1 MKQIKTWA
9 AAFWIGSAG
18 LVLAAC
24 SDSAAPLAPATPVI
38 PAPGTPAEPTTPA
51 EPRLVEYTVDDPL
64 INESSGLARS
74 QRRDDVLWTLNDSGG
89 ATELYAITT
98 EGRHVATLSITGA
111 PANLDWEDLASY
123 SNGGTPYLLIGD
135 MGDNSA
141 FRPVITFY
149 RVEEPVLA
157 GGTDIEMLSATPTG
171 IYNVAYPEGPRDN
184 ESLAVDGVE
193 NTAYVI
199 SKRDAKP
206 TLYSFSLALPTALFP
221 LMSNLGAINV
231 PRAPADYMGNVDSF
245 NWITAMDFD
254 DALDRAYAASLIT
267 GYFWDRAPGESWAQ
281 AFAKAPTSFDLPDY
295 SQIEAGTFIRGR
307 RDAVY
312 ITSEGAPAP
321 LARITP

>member
-1 MKQIKTWA
+1 MRA
-9 AAFWIGSAG
+9 E
-18 LVLAAC
+18 LPPVV
-24 SDSAAPLAPATPVI
+24 TPPVTNP
-38 PAPGTPAEPTTPA
+38 PAPTPPAEPK
-51 EPRLVEYTVDDPL
+51 LVEYSVDDPL
-64 INESSGLARS
+64 ISESSGLARS
-74 QRRDDVLWTLNDSGG
+74 QRRDDIIWTLNDSGG
-89 ATELYAITT
+89 ATELYALTT
-98 EGRHVATLSITGA
+98 EGKHVATLSITGA

-123 SNGGTPYLLIGD
+123 SNGGAPFLLIGD

-149 RVEEPVLA
+149 RVPEPVLTTGA
-157 GGTDIEMLSATPTG
+157 GVEMLSATPTG

-199 SKRDAKP
+199 SKRDAMP
-206 TLYSFSLALPTALFP
+206 TLYSFSLAQATALVP

-231 PRAPADYMGNVDSF
+231 PRAPAGYVGNVDSF

-267 GYFWDRAPGESWAQ
+267 GYFWDRAPGETWAQ
-281 AFAKAPTSFDLPDY
+281 AFAKAPSSFDLPDY
-295 SQIEAGTFIRGR
+295 SQIEAGTFLRGR
-307 RDAVY
+307 KDAVY

-321 LARITP
+321 LARIIP